1 MKLRERALALLAR
14 REHSRV
20 ELARKLAPHDEA
32 EELPALLDALERE
45 NLLSNARYAEALA
58 HARAGRH
65 GSIRLKADLRDK
77 GVPEAVMAEVVG
89 TARANDL
96 EAARGVWRKKFGKPP
111 ADPQERAKQLRF
123 LASRGFPADVVYK
136 VVGGDV
142 D

>member
-32 EELPALLDALERE
+32 GELPALLDALERE
-45 NLLSNARYAEALA
+45 SLLSNARYAEALA
-58 HARAGRH
+58 HARAGKH
-65 GSIRLKADLRDK
+65 GSMRLKADLRDK
-77 GVPEAVMAEVVG
+77 GVPEVVMAEVLD

-111 ADPQERAKQLRF
+111 ADLQERAKQMRF
-123 LASRGFPADVVYK
+123 LASRGFPTDVVYK
-136 VVGGDV
+136 VVGGDA